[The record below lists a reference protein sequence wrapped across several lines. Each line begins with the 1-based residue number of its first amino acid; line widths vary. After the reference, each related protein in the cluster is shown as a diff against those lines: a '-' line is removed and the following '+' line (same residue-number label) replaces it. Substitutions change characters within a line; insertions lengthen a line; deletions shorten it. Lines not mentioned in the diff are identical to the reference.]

1 MTDGSRP
8 AAELEAETRARE
20 TPHAAEQLSAGRIG
34 EPCQAQGS
42 HQPTTTAISCGTA
55 SGAIPSGRTCIASA
69 IHRTD

>member
-1 MTDGSRP
+1 MPLSSSQL
-8 AAELEAETRARE
+8 AELV
-20 TPHAAEQLSAGRIG
+20 